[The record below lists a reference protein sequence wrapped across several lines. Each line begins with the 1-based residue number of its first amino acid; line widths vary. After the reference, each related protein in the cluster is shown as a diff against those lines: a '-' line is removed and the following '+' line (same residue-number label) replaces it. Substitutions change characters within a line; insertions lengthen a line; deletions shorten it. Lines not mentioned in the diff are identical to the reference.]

1 MVISVSQFWTSL
13 MSYEID
19 MEKIFR
25 GRAKQASKQLMREER
40 QLRKKV
46 LKVLRYFCERRDPER
61 YNGFLFYISDKLEEE
76 KKALA

>member
-25 GRAKQASKQLMREER
+25 GRAKQASK
-40 QLRKKV
+40 
-46 LKVLRYFCERRDPER
+46 
-61 YNGFLFYISDKLEEE
+61 
-76 KKALA
+76 